1 LLTREEALDLL
12 REAGCPRRV
21 VEHSSAV
28 AKKAIEIA
36 RQIRANGHEV
46 DLKLVELGA
55 LLHDVGRARTHD
67 IEHGVEGAQLLRSR
81 GLGEFAGFAE
91 SHIGAGI
98 PAKEAGKLGLPARDF
113 MPQTLEEKIVAYA
126 DKLMVG
132 AGGVSYEEAR
142 EQLKAQLGADHPAM
156 GRLDAL
162 HEEITKLHKSGG

>member
-1 LLTREEALDLL
+1 MLTREEALNLL
-12 REAGCPRRV
+12 REAGCSRRV
-21 VEHSSAV
+21 VEHCLAV

-36 RQIRANGHEV
+36 RQIRANGYEV

-81 GLGEFAGFAE
+81 GLGELAGFAE

-98 PAKEAGKLGLPARDF
+98 PAREAGELGLPVRDF

-126 DKLMVG
+126 DKLMIG
-132 AGGVSYEEAR
+132 AEDVSYEEAK
-142 EQLKAQLGADHPAM
+142 EQLKAQLGADHPAL

-162 HEEITKLHKSGG
+162 REEIVRLHKSSG